1 LAAKDKKS
9 GPAAAS
15 RLPDK
20 GSVSKVSGSAKR
32 TLSRLLGLG
41 IALAVL
47 GGLGVFVISGFVEG
61 RQEAASEA
69 EREGP
74 IKPPLRVKLPARGEP
89 IVTFDAA
96 TQKTIGLELMT
107 PSAAPYEDHVR
118 AYGTVLDLANLTTLN
133 TTYVSAVS
141 QLNTAQAKLAAS
153 QPAYARAQAL
163 YAKDVG
169 SLAQMQTTEAAV
181 LGDKASVSAA
191 ESQVRTLA
199 ATALQEWGPVI
210 GRALV
215 ASAGLVNRLIEREEF
230 LLQITL
236 PPSVSIDPPPTASVE
251 VGGSPRRV
259 DVRYISPATRTD
271 PKIQGLSF
279 FYAAAANSG
288 VLPGMNVR
296 AYLASGHSVEG
307 YIVPTAAVVWWSGR
321 AWVYLRLDEDSFS
334 RREIPTDTPT
344 RDGNGFVVPVH
355 AFGEANDPPQIV
367 TKAAQLLLSEEFRA
381 QIQVGGD
388 ND

>member
-1 LAAKDKKS
+1 
-9 GPAAAS
+9 
-15 RLPDK
+15 
-20 GSVSKVSGSAKR
+20 
-32 TLSRLLGLG
+32 
-41 IALAVL
+41 
-47 GGLGVFVISGFVEG
+47 
-61 RQEAASEA
+61 
-69 EREGP
+69 
-74 IKPPLRVKLPARGEP
+74 
-89 IVTFDAA
+89 
-96 TQKTIGLELMT
+96 
-107 PSAAPYEDHVR
+107 
-118 AYGTVLDLANLTTLN
+118 
-133 TTYVSAVS
+133 
-141 QLNTAQAKLAAS
+141 
-153 QPAYARAQAL
+153 
-163 YAKDVG
+163 
-169 SLAQMQTTEAAV
+169 MQTTEAAV

-251 VGGSPRRV
+251 VGGSSRRV

-355 AFGEANDPPQIV
+355 AFGEADDPPQIV

>member
-1 LAAKDKKS
+1 M
-9 GPAAAS
+9 
-15 RLPDK
+15 
-20 GSVSKVSGSAKR
+20 SGSAKR

-41 IALAVL
+41 IALALL

-61 RQEAASEA
+61 RQEAAVEA

-215 ASAGLVNRLIEREEF
+215 AQRRIGQSTDRAGGVSAADHA
-230 LLQITL
+230 

-251 VGGSPRRV
+251 VGGSSRRV

-355 AFGEANDPPQIV
+355 AFGEADDPPQIV

>member
-1 LAAKDKKS
+1 
-9 GPAAAS
+9 
-15 RLPDK
+15 
-20 GSVSKVSGSAKR
+20 VSGSTKR

-41 IALAVL
+41 IALAL
-47 GGLGVFVISGFVEG
+47 LTGLGVFVITGFVEG
-61 RQEAASEA
+61 RQEAAVEA

-118 AYGTVLDLANLTTLN
+118 AYGSVLDLANLTTLN

-181 LGDKASVSAA
+181 LGDKASVAAA

-215 ASAGLVNRLIEREEF
+215 AGAGLVNRLIEREEF

-251 VGGSPRRV
+251 VGGSRHRV

-279 FYAAAANSG
+279 FYAAAASTG

-321 AWVYLRLDEDSFS
+321 AWVYLRLDKDSFS

-344 RDGNGFVVPVH
+344 RDGTGFVVPVH
-355 AFGEANDPPQIV
+355 AFGEADDPPQIV

>member
-1 LAAKDKKS
+1 
-9 GPAAAS
+9 
-15 RLPDK
+15 
-20 GSVSKVSGSAKR
+20 VSGSAKR

-41 IALAVL
+41 LVLALL
-47 GGLGVFVISGFVEG
+47 GGVGVLVVSGFVEG
-61 RQEAASEA
+61 RQEAAVEA
-69 EREGP
+69 AREGP

-89 IVTFDAA
+89 IVTFDEA
-96 TQKTIGLELMT
+96 TQKTIGLELTT
-107 PSAAPYEDHVR
+107 PTAAPYEDHVR
-118 AYGTVLDLANLTTLN
+118 AYGTVLDLATLTTLN
-133 TTYVSAVS
+133 TTYVAAVS
-141 QLNTAQAKLAAS
+141 QLHIAEAKLAAS
-153 QPAYARAQAL
+153 QPAFSRAQAL
-163 YAKDVG
+163 YAKDIG

-181 LGDKASVSAA
+181 LSDKASVAAA

-199 ATALQEWGPVI
+199 ATALQEWGPVV

-215 ASAGLVNRLIEREEF
+215 ASAGLVNRLIERQEF

-236 PPSVSIDPPPTASVE
+236 PPSITIEPPPTASVE
-251 VGGSPRRV
+251 VGGSARRV

-279 FYAAAANSG
+279 FYAAAGNSG

-296 AYLASGHSVEG
+296 AHLATGHSVEG
-307 YIVPTAAVVWWSGR
+307 FVVPSSAVVWWSGR

-334 RREIPTDTPT
+334 RREIPTDMPVKES
-344 RDGNGFVVPVH
+344 GGFVVPEH
-355 AFGEANDPPQIV
+355 AFGEVEPPQIV

-388 ND
+388 TD